1 MSKRVAAVRMGEMM
15 TLDDIP
21 DHISIVSVTI
31 SNLNMPRLKTGARLL
46 FRVIFWYILIWMLF
60 ILFYI
65 ILYFLFIIIYSCLR
79 PPCGHFLSFLY
90 LYGCMSFAFRSSQCG
105 TRASRP
111 DLGSVCSTRNQR
123 YQSFLSAGLWK
134 REGINHLHQH
144 HASTCILHTFPQ
156 LVIVQ

>member
-1 MSKRVAAVRMGEMM
+1 
-15 TLDDIP
+15 
-21 DHISIVSVTI
+21 
-31 SNLNMPRLKTGARLL
+31 
-46 FRVIFWYILIWMLF
+46 MLF

-65 ILYFLFIIIYSCLR
+65 YYYLLLFILVCALHADISYHI
-79 PPCGHFLSFLY
+79 LY

-123 YQSFLSAGLWK
+123 YQSFLSAGRWK

-156 LVIVQ
+156 LEIVQ